1 MEKKKPIRR
10 QVPFQVALPIEKI
23 EELTE
28 LAAKNGVSRTEYVR
42 HILLEAIENKVKIG
56 VKQ

>member
-1 MEKKKPIRR
+1 MEKKKPNRR

-28 LAAKNGVSRTEYVR
+28 LAAENGVSRTEYVR
-42 HILLEAIENKVKIG
+42 RILLEAIENKVKIG